1 MSAGKRKRED
11 FPAQYHNGGYNI
23 PQQDGAG
30 DAMSEIFELEV
41 CFPSPLLIYA
51 LLCFSKSNRQMGAG
65 AAGCFSK
72 QTELYIF

>member
-41 CFPSPLLIYA
+41 RFLSPLLMYA
-51 LLCFSKSNRQMGAG
+51 LLYFSKSSHQMDAG
-65 AAGCFSK
+65 AVDCFS
-72 QTELYIF
+72 E